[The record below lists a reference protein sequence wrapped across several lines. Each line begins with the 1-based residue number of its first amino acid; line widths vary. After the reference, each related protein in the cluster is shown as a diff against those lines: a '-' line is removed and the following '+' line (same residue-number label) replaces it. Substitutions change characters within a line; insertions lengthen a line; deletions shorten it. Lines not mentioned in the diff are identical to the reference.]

1 MGETAVRTATSA
13 DHESA
18 VNTIVLAF
26 AADPMSRWCWPDS
39 RQYLTSMPSFTLAF
53 GGGAFGH
60 DSAHCTEDCAGVAL
74 WLPPDVHPD
83 EETLGGIVERTVSGS
98 TRGDLLAVMEQMAKY
113 HPAEPHW
120 YLPLIGVDPA
130 HQGEG
135 YGGALLTHALQRCD
149 RDQTPAY
156 LESANPRNVT
166 LYLRHGFKAIGRI
179 QVGSSPPMVPMVR
192 DPR

>member
-1 MGETAVRTATSA
+1 MSETTVRTATSA
-13 DHESA
+13 DQESA
-18 VNTIVLAF
+18 VDTVVLAF
-26 AADPMSRWCWPDS
+26 AADPIARWCWPDS
-39 RQYLTSMPSFTLAF
+39 RQYLTTMPSFTLAF
-53 GGGAFGH
+53 GGRAFAH
-60 DSAHCTEDCAGVAL
+60 DSAHCTADCAGAAL
-74 WLPPDVHPD
+74 WLPPHVHPD
-83 EETLGGIVERTVSGS
+83 EDTLGGIVERTVSGS